1 MIETMLAG
9 VGVATALGLSASV
22 YYRLGKLE
30 TKVQFIY
37 DNINIVVDWMNN
49 NHDKEWKRNG
59 CRKDRLRRADRDR
72 P

>member
-1 MIETMLAG
+1 MIETMLAS

-37 DNINIVVDWMNN
+37 DNINVVVDWMNN
-49 NHDKEWKRNG
+49 NHNKR
-59 CRKDRLRRADRDR
+59 
-72 P
+72 